1 MSNRAIK
8 NYQLIT
14 TLPKVDPA
22 TIDTNKWPL
31 READDDFN
39 VPWWSEL
46 GEEGRAEYASAMD
59 VIQSAEVKDDGSL
72 VTPGRTF
79 RFWTR
84 EKNYRPHLTR
94 LDWTAPDGQTYA
106 FTYEPDKKLR
116 DLADIDPMA
125 AAKELSRRFAVCAT
139 DPADRKST
147 RLNSSH

>member
-1 MSNRAIK
+1 MSNRAITK
-8 NYQLIT
+8 YQLIT

-59 VIQSAEVKDDGSL
+59 VIQSAEVKADGSP
-72 VTPGRTF
+72 VTQGRRF

-84 EKNYRPHLTR
+84 EKNYRPHLTIFAG
-94 LDWTAPDGQTYA
+94 TAKMGRA
-106 FTYEPDKKLR
+106 N
-116 DLADIDPMA
+116 A
-125 AAKELSRRFAVCAT
+125 
-139 DPADRKST
+139 
-147 RLNSSH
+147 